1 MKTNIVYLLATLF
14 AVMLISCADE
24 SEQLFPATEEM
35 AAVNDSVLINSM
47 AFSDEIRGLRP
58 STSQQMDDDGVALPD
73 RKGEKGRDHREWYDM
88 LSNGRFKNFDT
99 GSLLSPGELYAID
112 PDGYSPYIFFK
123 FYFPE
128 EMKIND
134 EFLGMSAYVELR
146 YKTQFGTSFEREL
159 VSAYPFHYDDTFTIP
174 RDYLK
179 EWNVLRCRLY
189 NLYSGAV
196 KDISYDISFPDLVII
211 KQLQ

>member
-24 SEQLFPATEEM
+24 SEQLFPAAEEM

-47 AFSDEIRGLRP
+47 VFSDEIRGLRP
-58 STSQQMDDDGVALPD
+58 STSQQMDDGVALPD
-73 RKGEKGRDHREWYDM
+73 RKGEKGRDHREWYDV
-88 LSNGRFKNFDT
+88 LVNGRFKNFDT

-112 PDGYSPYIFFK
+112 PDGYSPYIFK

-134 EFLGMSAYVELR
+134 EFLGMRVYVNV
-146 YKTQFGTSFEREL
+146 YNKTNIGL
-159 VSAYPFHYDDTFTIP
+159 YLCGCLIDAYPFHYDDTFTVP
-174 RDYLK
+174 RDALE
-179 EWNVLRCRLY
+179 EWHVLRCTLY

-196 KDISYDISFPDLVII
+196 KDISYDISFPDLVIV

>member
-24 SEQLFPATEEM
+24 SEQLFPAAEEM

-88 LSNGRFKNFDT
+88 LSNGRFKDFDT

-112 PDGYSPYIFFK
+112 PDGHSPYIFK

-134 EFLGMSAYVELR
+134 EFLGMSVYVDLR
-146 YKTQFGTSFEREL
+146 YKTQFGTTIERRL
-159 VSAYPFHYDDTFTIP
+159 FSAYPFHYDDTFTVP
-174 RDYLK
+174 REGLGD
-179 EWNVLRCRLY
+179 WHILRCTLN